1 MSITKSIKNILRQHL
16 LNPLGYDIVPFKK
29 PSPLK
34 GNTNGQE
41 STAVERAPNQ
51 TGQYIEIFGEE
62 AVRERRFYNLGAEAS
77 FKHPAWTLI
86 NLPSEH
92 YGEDYMDISWDL
104 MSREPLPIEDEKA
117 RVIFSR
123 YTLEHVDDGSVQHFL
138 VEANRAL
145 IGGGTLRLIVPDI
158 DIFYLAYLAKIPD
171 VFYRP
176 KQDTETFPNDKF
188 AQNPNH
194 ASFEQRFL
202 WWFASNASEL
212 HPNGA
217 TVRISDQEFR
227 DVFKELSFEEA
238 MNYCTSKCSIEV
250 QKKYRENH
258 INWFNADKLLRMLK
272 DAGFTNSY
280 RSGFGQSRYPI
291 LREVSLLESRQPEI
305 GLFVEAVKQH
315 N

>member
-1 MSITKSIKNILRQHL
+1 MSITKSMKNMLRKYLFQ
-16 LNPLGYDIVPFKK
+16 PLGYDVVPMKK
-29 PSPLK
+29 PSQLK
-34 GNTNGQE
+34 SKARTQE
-41 STAVERAPNQ
+41 FAAEGSGPNQ

-62 AVRERRFYNLGAEAS
+62 AVCERRFYNLGAEAS
-77 FKHPAWTLI
+77 FKHPAWTVI

-123 YTLEHVDDGSVQHFL
+123 YTLEHVDDGSVEHFL
-138 VEANRAL
+138 IEANRAL
-145 IGGGTLRLIVPDI
+145 SGGGTLRLIVPDI
-158 DIFYLAYLAKIPD
+158 DIFYLAYLAKAPD
-171 VFYRP
+171 IFYRP
-176 KQDTETFPNDKF
+176 KQDLEIFPNEKF
-188 AQNPNH
+188 SQNPNR

-212 HPNGA
+212 HPDGA
-217 TVRISDQEFR
+217 SVRISDQDFR
-227 DVFKELSFEEA
+227 KVFKELSFEEA
-238 MNYCTSKCSIEV
+238 MNYCTSKCSLVV

-280 RSGFGQSRYPI
+280 RSGFGQSRCPI
-291 LREVSLLESRQPEI
+291 LREVSLLEARQPEI
-305 GLFVEAVKQH
+305 GLFVEAVKQQD
-315 N
+315 